1 MVSGYITKLRF
12 LGAIDGGY
20 DFDPVIQGIDSF
32 KLGISKLEYIDD
44 VLHVHLR
51 RPGLLIGKG
60 GDTINYISNYI
71 KSKIEVHEVTLLG
84 D

>member
-1 MVSGYITKLRF
+1 MN
-12 LGAIDGGY
+12 AIDGGY
-20 DFDPVIQGIDSF
+20 EFDPVMQGIDSF
-32 KLGISKLEYIDD
+32 RPGVCKLEYIDD

-60 GDTINYISNYI
+60 GKTINYISNHI
-71 KSKIEVHEVTLLG
+71 KAKIEVHEIILLG